1 MRNPHPIGIHPKA
14 NAPNIN
20 SVRMGRSEVFF
31 GYPVRIANI
40 IDAIQ
45 YTTNTHTHMLEVYNE
60 TDRRGFVSSDD
71 L

>member
-1 MRNPHPIGIHPKA
+1 
-14 NAPNIN
+14 
-20 SVRMGRSEVFF
+20 VFF